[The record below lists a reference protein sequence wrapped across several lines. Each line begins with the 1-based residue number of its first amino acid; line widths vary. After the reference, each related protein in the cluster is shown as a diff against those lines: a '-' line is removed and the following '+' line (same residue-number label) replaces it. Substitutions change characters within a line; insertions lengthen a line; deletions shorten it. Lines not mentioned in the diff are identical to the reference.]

1 MDIFFLK
8 HASLSWTLG
17 LEKKPHI
24 IKGFFSFYFSSKKII
39 EGGTNLFLSWI
50 IFNLGLWLLC
60 GQWFVDHYGLA
71 VLAVRRLWI
80 LKTSDL
86 FAKQWCHKLY
96 TSCQGLLLP
105 PAPQL
110 EMGPGRWWEQSL
122 LCQSSAL
129 QWVPGT
135 AVLAGEATCH
145 KSPISPNWVVTE
157 WD

>member
-24 IKGFFSFYFSSKKII
+24 IKGFFSFSFSSKKII
-39 EGGTNLFLSWI
+39 EGGNNLVFSWI
-50 IFNLGLWLLC
+50 IFSLGLWLLC
-60 GQWFVDHYGLA
+60 GQRFVDHHGLA

-86 FAKQWCHKLY
+86 FAKEWCHELH

-110 EMGPGRWWEQSL
+110 ETGPGRWWEQSL
-122 LCQSSAL
+122 LCQR
-129 QWVPGT
+129 VPGT
-135 AVLAGEATCH
+135 AVLVGEATCH
-145 KSPISPNWVVTE
+145 KSTISPNWMVTE
-157 WD
+157 CDYLC